1 MKKNQTDLLELKII
15 ISEIL
20 KSLDRINHTMEM
32 TEGIVNDPEHRLIE
46 NT

>member
-1 MKKNQTDLLELKII
+1 MI

-20 KSLDRINHTMEM
+20 KSLDGINRTMEM
-32 TEGIVNDPEHRLIE
+32 TEGIVNDPEDRSIE